1 MDFIVLLMT
10 ELACSLTTGQLINFS
25 LIYLFFPSRF
35 MMNVT
40 WEGKD
45 LSFTADGYQAHPRL
59 VVIVLNKD
67 RVWEKVSVI
76 RR

>member
-1 MDFIVLLMT
+1 
-10 ELACSLTTGQLINFS
+10 
-25 LIYLFFPSRF
+25 

-59 VVIVLNKD
+59 VVIVLNND
-67 RVWEKVSVI
+67 REWEKVSI
-76 RR
+76 TSG

>member
-1 MDFIVLLMT
+1 MLLMT
-10 ELACSLTTGQLINFS
+10 ELACSLTTELMINFS
-25 LIYLFFPSRF
+25 LIFFSPSRF

-67 RVWEKVSVI
+67 RVWEKVSI
-76 RR
+76 IPR

>member
-1 MDFIVLLMT
+1 
-10 ELACSLTTGQLINFS
+10 
-25 LIYLFFPSRF
+25 

-67 RVWEKVSVI
+67 RVWEKVSI
-76 RR
+76 IPR

>member
-1 MDFIVLLMT
+1 MP
-10 ELACSLTTGQLINFS
+10 ELACSLTAGQLINFS
-25 LIYLFFPSRF
+25 MHFFSLPSRF

-59 VVIVLNKD
+59 VVIVLNND
-67 RVWEKVSVI
+67 REWEKVSVTSG
-76 RR
+76 

>member
-1 MDFIVLLMT
+1 MLLMT

-25 LIYLFFPSRF
+25 LIFFSPSRF

-67 RVWEKVSVI
+67 RVWEKVSTI
-76 RR
+76 PR